1 MLLTKA
7 FGSGAPKGVA
17 AWLLTALVLT
27 WFYCNTIKQGD
38 RAAFTTEP
46 AHCRTCLQLC
56 FSSIALSNSNA
67 QQSPESW
74 GLF

>member
-17 AWLLTALVLT
+17 AWLLTALIPT

-38 RAAFTTEP
+38 RAAFTTESQP
-46 AHCRTCLQLC
+46 TAGRVCSFASHPSL
-56 FSSIALSNSNA
+56 
-67 QQSPESW
+67 
-74 GLF
+74 